1 MTIDEF
7 LETLSE
13 DVRIGSEAN
22 GLSIEEA
29 FFARVTDT
37 VTESGEVGL
46 LEYFHHRGSP
56 SSGIRVDGWGSDPG
70 RSGQLTLCIVSHS
83 DEPDGPVLTGS
94 ELNAIFRRP
103 LKFLQNALED
113 DWRNALEETSPG
125 FELADAIA
133 AKWSTVQKIR
143 LLLLTNRR
151 LSSRID
157 GREMTEFRG
166 RPVAYSVWDATR
178 LHKLE
183 ASSLAREDIVVD
195 LDDHGGPVPILPA
208 HMPGS
213 PYGAYLSVFPGAVL
227 ASIYDRWEARLL
239 ESNVRVFLQ
248 ARGNVN
254 KGIRKTIEDEPQ
266 MFFAYNNGITATA
279 EAIET
284 EERGGGTVMT
294 RIRNLQIVNGGQTTA
309 SIHAALRARKDLS
322 GIFVQAKLSV
332 VDAEQAERIVPDI
345 SRYANSQNRIAAADF
360 FSNHPF
366 HMRMEEISRR
376 LYAPARE
383 GVFTQSRWFYE
394 RARGQFADRRS
405 GLTAA
410 ETRKFDLEH
419 PRAQVFTKTDL
430 AKAEMTWRRQPD
442 VVSKGAQKNFAFF
455 ASAIGREWEKSD
467 TGFNEEWFRDAVA
480 KLIVFRRMERI
491 VSDAAGRWYTGG
503 LRANTVCYAIS
514 KLVHDL
520 DAEGQALD
528 LRAIWTAQDITPE
541 LTEVLDACGEVL
553 HLHLLDPRGG
563 SNPTEW
569 AKRRACWTAVEGLE
583 IERPADLSGLL
594 IDAGERRARRSEGR
608 KDQKMV
614 DGIEA
619 QAAVVELG
627 AAEWTRLREWI
638 TATGMKVSPAEA
650 GILDLAE
657 RIRLKPLSEAQARR
671 AMEVRARTAT
681 AGYGMASTGDGGSD
695 A

>member
-1 MTIDEF
+1 MTIEEF

-13 DVRIGSEAN
+13 DVRLRSEAE
-22 GLSIEEA
+22 GLSVEEA

-37 VTESGEVGL
+37 VTGSGEVDL
-46 LEYFHHRGSP
+46 LEYFHHRGSS
-56 SSGIRVDGWGSDPG
+56 SSGIRVDGWGGNPG
-70 RSGQLTLCIVSHS
+70 SSGQLTLCVVSHS
-83 DEPDGPVLTGS
+83 DDVDGPVLTGS
-94 ELNAIFRRP
+94 ELNTIFKRP
-103 LKFLQNALED
+103 LRFLKNALED
-113 DWRNALEETSPG
+113 DWRDALEETSPG

-133 AKWSTVQKIR
+133 AKWPKVQKIR

-151 LSSRID
+151 LSQRID
-157 GREMTEFRG
+157 GREMTEFRD
-166 RPVAYSVWDATR
+166 RPVAYSVWDASR
-178 LHKLE
+178 LYKLE

-195 LDDHGGPVPILPA
+195 LDEHGGPVPVLSA

-213 PYGAYLSVFPGAVL
+213 PYEAYLSVFPGAVL
-227 ASIYDRWEARLL
+227 ASIYDRWAARLL

-254 KGIRKTIEDEPQ
+254 KGIRKTIEEEPQ

-284 EERGGGTVMT
+284 EERDGGTVMT

-309 SIHAALRARKDLS
+309 SIHAALRAKKDLS
-322 GIFVQAKLSV
+322 GTFVQAKLSV
-332 VDAEQAERIVPDI
+332 VDGEQAERIVPDI

-376 LYAPARE
+376 IYAPARE
-383 GVFTQSRWFYE
+383 GAFTQSRWFYE

-410 ETRKFDLEH
+410 ATKKFDLEH

-430 AKAEMTWRRQPD
+430 AKAEMTWRLQPD
-442 VVSKGAQKNFAFF
+442 IVSKGAQKNFAFF
-455 ASAIGREWEKSD
+455 ANAVGREWEKSD
-467 TGFNEEWFRDAVA
+467 TDFNEEWFRDAVA
-480 KLIVFRRMERI
+480 KLIIFRRMERI
-491 VSDAAGRWYTGG
+491 VSDAVGRWYTGG

-520 DAEGQALD
+520 DANEQALD
-528 LRAIWTAQDITPE
+528 LRAIWTTQDITAE
-541 LTEVLDACGEVL
+541 LTEVLDAYGEVL
-553 HLHLLDPRGG
+553 HLHLLEPRGG

-569 AKRRACWTAVEGLE
+569 AKKRACWTAAEGLE
-583 IERPADLSGLL
+583 IERPADLSDLS
-594 IDAGERRARRSEGR
+594 IDVGERRVRKAEGQ

-619 QAAVVELG
+619 QAATVELG
-627 AAEWTRLREWI
+627 AAEWVRLRGWI
-638 TATGMKVSPAEA
+638 IKTGMRISPAEA
-650 GILDLAE
+650 GILESAE

-671 AMEVRARTAT
+671 AMEIRARAVVEGYAT
-681 AGYGMASTGDGGSD
+681 E
-695 A
+695 

>member
-1 MTIDEF
+1 M
-7 LETLSE
+7 
-13 DVRIGSEAN
+13 
-22 GLSIEEA
+22 EEA

-37 VTESGEVGL
+37 VTGSGEVEL

-56 SSGIRVDGWGSDPG
+56 SSGIRVDGWGGNPG
-70 RSGQLTLCIVSHS
+70 RSGQLTLCVVSHS
-83 DEPDGPVLTGS
+83 DEVDGPVLTGS
-94 ELNAIFRRP
+94 ELNAIFKRP
-103 LKFLQNALED
+103 LKFLQSALKD
-113 DWRNALEETSPG
+113 DWRDALEETSPG

-133 AKWSTVQKIR
+133 AKWPKVQKIR

-151 LSSRID
+151 LSRRID
-157 GREMTEFRG
+157 GREMTEFRD
-166 RPVAYSVWDATR
+166 RPVAYSVWDASR

-195 LDDHGGPVPILPA
+195 LDEHGGPVPILPA

-213 PYGAYLSVFPGAVL
+213 PYKAYLSVFPGPVL
-227 ASIYDRWEARLL
+227 ASIYDRWAARLL

-254 KGIRKTIEDEPQ
+254 KGIRRTIEEEPE

-284 EERGGGTVMT
+284 EERDGLTVMT

-309 SIHAALRARKDLS
+309 SIHAALRTKKDLA
-322 GIFVQAKLSV
+322 GTFVQAKLSV
-332 VDAEQAERIVPDI
+332 VDGEQAERIVPDI

-366 HMRMEEISRR
+366 HVRMEEISRR
-376 LYAPARE
+376 IYAPARE
-383 GVFTQSRWFYE
+383 GAFTQSRWFYE

-410 ETRKFDLEH
+410 ETKKFDLEH

-455 ASAIGREWEKSD
+455 ANAVGREWERSD
-467 TGFNEEWFRDAVA
+467 VSFNEEWFRDAVA

-491 VSDAAGRWYTGG
+491 VSDAVGRWYTGG

-520 DAEGQALD
+520 EADGHALD
-528 LRAIWTAQDITPE
+528 LRAIWTAQDISVE
-541 LTEVLDACGEVL
+541 LTEVLDAYGEVL
-553 HLHLLDPRGG
+553 HLHLLDPQGG

-569 AKRRACWTAVEGLE
+569 AKKRACWTAAGELEVEHS
-583 IERPADLSGLL
+583 ANLSGLL
-594 IDAGERRARRSEGR
+594 IDVGEKRVRKAEGR
-608 KDQKMV
+608 RDQKMV

-619 QAAVVELG
+619 QAATVELG
-627 AAEWTRLREWI
+627 AEEWTCLRSWI
-638 TATGMKVSPAEA
+638 SETGMKVSPAEA
-650 GILDLAE
+650 GILELAE
-657 RIRLKPLSEAQARR
+657 RIRVKPLSEAQARR
-671 AMEVRARTAT
+671 AMEVHARALSL
-681 AGYGMASTGDGGSD
+681 GYVSKT
-695 A
+695 

>member
-7 LETLSE
+7 LKTLSE
-13 DVRIGSEAN
+13 DVRLRSEAE
-22 GLSIEEA
+22 GLSMEEA

-37 VTESGEVGL
+37 VTGSGEVEL

-56 SSGIRVDGWGSDPG
+56 TSGIRVDGWGGDPG
-70 RSGQLTLCIVSHS
+70 RSGQLTLCVVSHS
-83 DEPDGPVLTGS
+83 DDVDGPVLTGS

-103 LKFLQNALED
+103 LKFLQSALKD
-113 DWRNALEETSPG
+113 DWRDALEETSPG

-133 AKWSTVQKIR
+133 AKWTKVQKIR

-151 LSSRID
+151 LSTRID
-157 GREMTEFRG
+157 GREMTEFRD

-195 LDDHGGPVPILPA
+195 LDEHGGPVPILPA

-213 PYGAYLSVFPGAVL
+213 PYEAYLSVFPGAVL
-227 ASIYDRWEARLL
+227 ASIYDRWAARLL

-254 KGIRKTIEDEPQ
+254 KGIRRTIEEEPG

-279 EAIET
+279 ESIET
-284 EERGGGTVMT
+284 EERDGRTVMT

-309 SIHAALRARKDLS
+309 SIHAALRAKRDLS
-322 GIFVQAKLSV
+322 GTFVQAKLSV
-332 VDAEQAERIVPDI
+332 VDGEQAERIVPDI
-345 SRYANSQNRIAAADF
+345 SRYANSQNRVAAADF

-366 HMRMEEISRR
+366 HVRMEEISRR
-376 LYAPARE
+376 IYAPARE
-383 GVFTQSRWFYE
+383 GAFTQSRWFYE

-410 ETRKFDLEH
+410 ETKKFDLEH

-455 ASAIGREWEKSD
+455 ANAVGREWEKSD
-467 TGFNEEWFRDAVA
+467 AGFNEEWFRDAVA

-491 VSDAAGRWYTGG
+491 VSDAAGHWYTGG

-514 KLVHDL
+514 KLVDDL
-520 DAEGQALD
+520 EVDGQALD
-528 LRAIWTAQDITPE
+528 LRAIWTSQDISVE
-541 LTEVLDACGEVL
+541 LSDVLDAYGEVL
-553 HLHLLDPRGG
+553 HLHLLDPQGG

-569 AKRRACWTAVEGLE
+569 AKKRACWTAARGLDVEH
-583 IERPADLSGLL
+583 PADLSGLL
-594 IDAGERRARRSEGR
+594 IDAGEKRVRKAEGR
-608 KDQKMV
+608 KDRKMV

-619 QAAVVELG
+619 QAATVELG
-627 AAEWTRLREWI
+627 ADEWSRLRGWI
-638 TATGMKVSPAEA
+638 SETGMKISPAED
-650 GILDLAE
+650 GILELAE
-657 RIRLKPLSEAQARR
+657 RIRVKPLSEAQARR
-671 AMEVRARTAT
+671 AMEVRFRA
-681 AGYGMASTGDGGSD
+681 MSTGYVVST

>member
-1 MTIDEF
+1 
-7 LETLSE
+7 
-13 DVRIGSEAN
+13 
-22 GLSIEEA
+22 
-29 FFARVTDT
+29 
-37 VTESGEVGL
+37 
-46 LEYFHHRGSP
+46 
-56 SSGIRVDGWGSDPG
+56 
-70 RSGQLTLCIVSHS
+70 
-83 DEPDGPVLTGS
+83 
-94 ELNAIFRRP
+94 
-103 LKFLQNALED
+103 
-113 DWRNALEETSPG
+113 
-125 FELADAIA
+125 
-133 AKWSTVQKIR
+133 
-143 LLLLTNRR
+143 
-151 LSSRID
+151 
-157 GREMTEFRG
+157 MTEFRG

-254 KGIRKTIEDEPQ
+254 KGIRTTIEDEPQ

-284 EERGGGTVMT
+284 EERDGGTVMT

-309 SIHAALRARKDLS
+309 SIHAALRAKKDLS
-322 GIFVQAKLSV
+322 GVFVQAKLSI

-366 HMRMEEISRR
+366 HMRMEDISRR
-376 LYAPARE
+376 IYAPARE
-383 GVFTQSRWFYE
+383 GAFTQSRWFYE

-455 ASAIGREWEKSD
+455 RQRGRTRVGEVRHRFQR
-467 TGFNEEWFRDAVA
+467 GV
-480 KLIVFRRMERI
+480 VPRR
-491 VSDAAGRWYTGG
+491 GRQADRLPPHGADR
-503 LRANTVCYAIS
+503 LRRGRA
-514 KLVHDL
+514 LVHRRLAGEHGVLCNLQARSRLGRGGAGPRPERGL
-520 DAEGQALD
+520 D
-528 LRAIWTAQDITPE
+528 RARHHARNWPRCWMPAVTSCTGTCSTHRAAPTRPSGRRSGP
-541 LTEVLDACGEVL
+541 AGPP
-553 HLHLLDPRGG
+553 PRG
-563 SNPTEW
+563 S
-569 AKRRACWTAVEGLE
+569 R
-583 IERPADLSGLL
+583 
-594 IDAGERRARRSEGR
+594 
-608 KDQKMV
+608 
-614 DGIEA
+614 
-619 QAAVVELG
+619 
-627 AAEWTRLREWI
+627 
-638 TATGMKVSPAEA
+638 
-650 GILDLAE
+650 
-657 RIRLKPLSEAQARR
+657 
-671 AMEVRARTAT
+671 
-681 AGYGMASTGDGGSD
+681 
-695 A
+695 